1 MSIAFTDVSEV
12 QQQIKNTEQC
22 IFSAMNKKKPIKVIA
37 QNTTDGFCSAYQIGL
52 CAEQFGADIEFYFS
66 VGENPLAEK
75 HIDDNK
81 QYILLSGGNIGQ
93 LNLSDDTII
102 IGNSRSQ
109 QKIAKFAIS
118 EMVYEVLKNISNI
131 DKLRSMEIMTGI
143 AAISDHSGNL
153 DNNPYS
159 RNSIKRMVVDIISS
173 TDQNTDQFI
182 RQLITESGEIKAL
195 AVAQSISERLNN
207 LLENTPIQSVKD
219 IKEVFQSNQS
229 TGGENTMKT
238 NEVTLDEMRIKVQ
251 EAEARTVEQPEATKQ
266 IEDMARLVL
275 RAITN
280 QKPTTIFTDYDADG
294 ICAAY
299 QLDSLAHTLNP
310 DINLEVI
317 CNDRREAYGVPKF
330 VEPKPDMQ
338 YIIFDTG
345 CNELDYIFSTFGE
358 NTLVIDHHII
368 DNPDYREQF
377 NSKPNLLNPHSISEN
392 DAENAQYC
400 ATGLSYRI
408 CEEIIKTIEETIS
421 RGNDTLSE
429 VIDVLKSHD
438 GNMEQFENK
447 CREKGILVSQEHI
460 TTGEWKEQPVLVSNT
475 AICDKETGE
484 VLFSV
489 GLAQNRET
497 GKMLSEFGDVYLP
510 FGRTAPTYI
519 TEKGEIHSPITEKLK
534 NTNVIMAGIGT
545 VADVVNILDEHS
557 HNRAI
562 VKNALAAIDNAD
574 ENNTN
579 YVIGYMLAKNGIGEE
594 QALAKKIAFNIAPF
608 INSAGRLSEVIGENG
623 AQRMY
628 NALTSDPSKPST
640 YQEIDALVELN
651 GERKSLKMNLTKS
664 ESYLNTVDAYR
675 CGGEA
680 EDKKIAV
687 CILPDNTPSAFC
699 GLVASD
705 LTGAIDKPAIV
716 LVYNTEK
723 GYYTGSA
730 RNTERG
736 QSLKG
741 FVDFAVSQP
750 EAAELNINYGGHND
764 AIGISHLNN
773 PSLFKTV
780 IELYQDYFDSSA
792 KEQTLLKISHSDLSK
807 PETLEKVLA
816 LEPLGAG
823 NKLPKFI
830 VEGEE
835 LERNRNFI
843 KNNPR
848 WKDISIEDN
857 GKRVKIRD
865 WCYSAAAYPQA
876 EGSQNLKF
884 LASADLSDYHGLHI
898 EAKAEY
904 SHTLIKERYKTIE
917 REHKNKLNNISKE

>member
-1 MSIAFTDVSEV
+1 MKASFAVDSEGV
-12 QQQIKNTEQC
+12 VVNTSKALNIFRVRNKNRRYEEL
-22 IFSAMNKKKPIKVIA
+22 
-37 QNTTDGFCSAYQIGL
+37 NTFIDGFLFFLNNQNINLTKEGIYSKIQPMYTEDRIV
-52 CAEQFGADIEFYFS
+52 FFS
-66 VGENPLAEK
+66 KIPLEASSSLVKQSHALQTNRLVGEVEPKLKRQLESVCFTQEREKTKWWLLLAE
-75 HIDDNK
+75 
-81 QYILLSGGNIGQ
+81 
-93 LNLSDDTII
+93 
-102 IGNSRSQ
+102 
-109 QKIAKFAIS
+109 
-118 EMVYEVLKNISNI
+118 EVLFERNIFDCEWEKMSVLKTVTYSAFLKNNRNLIKDKDAFKGTMNYGYCFADDFDITDTENI
-131 DKLRSMEIMTGI
+131 LKN
-143 AAISDHSGNL
+143 AIVRNGVDPHL
-153 DNNPYS
+153 DEC
-159 RNSIKRMVVDIISS
+159 
-173 TDQNTDQFI
+173 I
-182 RQLITESGEIKAL
+182 RKAL
-195 AVAQSISERLNN
+195 
-207 LLENTPIQSVKD
+207 
-219 IKEVFQSNQS
+219 
-229 TGGENTMKT
+229 
-238 NEVTLDEMRIKVQ
+238 IKVQ
-251 EAEARTVEQPEATKQ
+251 EVEARTVEQPEATKQ
-266 IEDMARLVL
+266 IKDMARLVL
-275 RAITN
+275 KAITN
-280 QKPTTIFTDYDADG
+280 QKPITILTDYDADG

-299 QLDSLAHTLNP
+299 QIDNLAHTLNP

-330 VEPKPDMQ
+330 VKPKPDMQ

-345 CNELDYIFSTFGE
+345 CNELDYIFSAFGE

-368 DNPDYREQF
+368 DDPDYRQQF
-377 NSKPNLLNPHSISEN
+377 NIKPNLLNPHSISEN

-429 VIDVLKSHD
+429 VLDILKSHD

-447 CREKGILVSQEHI
+447 CRENGILVSQEHI

-497 GKMLSEFGDVYLP
+497 GKMLSEFGNVYLP

-519 TEKGEIHSPITEKLK
+519 TEKGEIRSPITEKLK

-608 INSAGRLSEVIGENG
+608 INSAGRLSEVMGENG

-651 GERKSLKMNLTKS
+651 GERKSLKMKLTKS
-664 ESYLNTVDAYR
+664 ENYLNTVDAYR

-680 EDKKIAV
+680 EDKKISI

-699 GLVASD
+699 GLIASD

-876 EGSQNLKF
+876 EGSQNVKF